1 MAVLI
6 IPSAFA
12 VHDTGAFE
20 LDGNATTQTS
30 DDWDHVCYQN
40 AINGGSTAA
49 AAQTLCGTSSGASA
63 STGVSWIAEPN
74 LNSSIF
80 TGGGSKDPQ
89 DVSSWAWKD
98 GAGGLP
104 DKDNLLHAMA
114 AEYSLAG
121 TDKTGTCP
129 NGTDVAVGSTFDSTV
144 NCRVLYF
151 GSDRNDNSGDAQQG
165 FWFFQNK
172 IGLGANAVGGG
183 TGFSGVH
190 KNGDVLVISDFS
202 NGGTTSTITVFKW
215 DSACTKA
222 VNNPQPG
229 DCGDANLRLLSTS
242 TNALCSGLQQNDN
255 ACGLVNSATIT
266 MPWSFKDKSAT
277 PSNGALNGEFFEA
290 GINLSTLGLA
300 GECFSSVASETRS
313 STSTTAT
320 LKDFVLGGFE
330 KCTPNLTTQVKNS
343 SGTNTNGTIQPGTPL
358 HDTATVAVT
367 GATNPADATG
377 HVDFFLCGPS
387 ASAVP
392 NCDGTTGHV
401 GTQVGGDV
409 ALTDTSNPANTSDG
423 ISGGS
428 SGDVNTALS
437 PLGNGYYCFRAV
449 ATLTNYDS
457 PGAFTDGTA
466 ECFQVLKLNT
476 TIATSP
482 QSPSGTAI
490 TGALNL
496 KDSPTIYDHA
506 VVTGAAGGGF
516 PEGNVT
522 FYICTPSDV
531 VGGVCPQGAGTQVGT
546 AKDLTHVSGETIKS
560 EATSDGYSI
569 TSTSALGVYC
579 FRAVYASTSAV
590 YNGVDDANTTTECF
604 TVQNASS
611 ATSAQN
617 WLPNDH
623 VAITADA
630 GSIAGTLS
638 IQLIKG
644 TLGTTCAGS
653 TGTVKYTESVPN
665 SGAFTATAAGAT
677 YDTTNS
683 SFKVAAADAG
693 DYYWRIIFTPTSS
706 LATGVTKCES
716 SSVSINN
723 SP

>member
-1 MAVLI
+1 
-6 IPSAFA
+6 
-12 VHDTGAFE
+12 
-20 LDGNATTQTS
+20 
-30 DDWDHVCYQN
+30 
-40 AINGGSTAA
+40 
-49 AAQTLCGTSSGASA
+49 
-63 STGVSWIAEPN
+63 
-74 LNSSIF
+74 
-80 TGGGSKDPQ
+80 
-89 DVSSWAWKD
+89 
-98 GAGGLP
+98 
-104 DKDNLLHAMA
+104 
-114 AEYSLAG
+114 
-121 TDKTGTCP
+121 
-129 NGTDVAVGSTFDSTV
+129 
-144 NCRVLYF
+144 
-151 GSDRNDNSGDAQQG
+151 
-165 FWFFQNK
+165 
-172 IGLGANAVGGG
+172 
-183 TGFSGVH
+183 
-190 KNGDVLVISDFS
+190 
-202 NGGTTSTITVFKW
+202 
-215 DSACTKA
+215 
-222 VNNPQPG
+222 
-229 DCGDANLRLLSTS
+229 
-242 TNALCSGLQQNDN
+242 
-255 ACGLVNSATIT
+255 
-266 MPWSFKDKSAT
+266 
-277 PSNGALNGEFFEA
+277 
-290 GINLSTLGLA
+290 
-300 GECFSSVASETRS
+300 
-313 STSTTAT
+313 
-320 LKDFVLGGFE
+320 
-330 KCTPNLTTQVKNS
+330 
-343 SGTNTNGTIQPGTPL
+343 
-358 HDTATVAVT
+358 
-367 GATNPADATG
+367 
-377 HVDFFLCGPS
+377 
-387 ASAVP
+387 
-392 NCDGTTGHV
+392 
-401 GTQVGGDV
+401 
-409 ALTDTSNPANTSDG
+409 
-423 ISGGS
+423 
-428 SGDVNTALS
+428 
-437 PLGNGYYCFRAV
+437 
-449 ATLTNYDS
+449 
-457 PGAFTDGTA
+457 
-466 ECFQVLKLNT
+466 
-476 TIATSP
+476 
-482 QSPSGTAI
+482 
-490 TGALNL
+490 LNL

-531 VGGVCPQGAGTQVGT
+531 VGGVCPQGAGTPVGT